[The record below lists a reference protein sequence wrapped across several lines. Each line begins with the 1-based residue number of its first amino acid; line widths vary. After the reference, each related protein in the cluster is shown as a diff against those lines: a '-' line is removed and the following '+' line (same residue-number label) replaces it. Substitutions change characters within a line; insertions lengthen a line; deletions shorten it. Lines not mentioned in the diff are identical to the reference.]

1 MDIFRKHTRI
11 YPYPIFWCG
20 SRKYPYPSRGW
31 LSEGFPLNC
40 IQTKKASL
48 GVRYGYKMK
57 ITAKLCRKV
66 PAASAV
72 QERFRE
78 VILSKNYGNGNTAD
92 NFVSPYTV
100 DFKMQTSHTVRLEI
114 TATPQA
120 GISFTATPHKK
131 MPNTATPQ
139 IPMSPSYIYILQ
151 IDWVTLRLDYQPLF
165 REMSLRSSG
174 RNADRTQERA
184 AEIEPK

>member
-1 MDIFRKHTRI
+1 M
-11 YPYPIFWCG
+11 
-20 SRKYPYPSRGW
+20 
-31 LSEGFPLNC
+31 PLDRFC
-40 IQTKKASL
+40 LKFATGRSL
-48 GVRYGYKMK
+48 KM
-57 ITAKLCRKV
+57 TAKLCRKV

-120 GISFTATPHKK
+120 GIFLTATPHKK

-139 IPMSPSYIYILQ
+139 IPN
-151 IDWVTLRLDYQPLF
+151 VPLIIEKPTWN
-165 REMSLRSSG
+165 R
-174 RNADRTQERA
+174 QEQ
-184 AEIEPK
+184 